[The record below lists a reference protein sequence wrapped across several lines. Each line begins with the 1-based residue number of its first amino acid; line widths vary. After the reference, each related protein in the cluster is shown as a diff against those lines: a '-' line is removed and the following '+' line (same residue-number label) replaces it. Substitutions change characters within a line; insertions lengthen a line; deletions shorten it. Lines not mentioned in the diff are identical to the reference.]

1 MKNSLDRLWSMYHE
15 CNAQRVDE
23 RLVNAKL
30 VDQLYAEK
38 KSIQEKYFS
47 LLDDVRKFSDET
59 ERAVMQRNYHRFKTE
74 GETEK
79 AMELLQKEVSELKQ
93 IQHSQADVLKV
104 RQKAWE
110 EEKKGWEEEKNAWE
124 VEKNAW
130 VVEKKAW
137 EEQKNAWEVE
147 KEALKEGKRK
157 VEYALYEVFSA
168 NDANKEKLRKIKE
181 IMDE

>member
-23 RLVNAKL
+23 RIVNARL

-38 KSIQEKYFS
+38 KSMQEKYFS
-47 LLDDVRKFSDET
+47 LLDDVKKFSEEN
-59 ERAVMQRNYHRFKTE
+59 ERAVMQRNYHRIKTE
-74 GETEK
+74 GEEVK
-79 AMELLQKEVSELKQ
+79 AVELVQKEVSELKQ
-93 IQHSQADVLKV
+93 IQHSQADVVKV

-110 EEKKGWEEEKNAWE
+110 EEKKGWEEQ
-124 VEKNAW
+124 
-130 VVEKKAW
+130 KKSW

-181 IMDE
+181 IIDE

>member
-23 RLVNAKL
+23 RIVNARL

-38 KSIQEKYFS
+38 KSMQEKYFS
-47 LLDDVRKFSDET
+47 LLDDVKKFSEET
-59 ERAVMQRNYHRFKTE
+59 ERAVMQRNYHRIKTE
-74 GETEK
+74 GEEVK
-79 AMELLQKEVSELKQ
+79 AVELLQKEVSELKQ
-93 IQHSQADVLKV
+93 IQHSQADVVKV

-110 EEKKGWEEEKNAWE
+110 EEKKGWEE
-124 VEKNAW
+124 
-130 VVEKKAW
+130 EKKAW

>member
-1 MKNSLDRLWSMYHE
+1 MSWLDGDWPVTMKNSLDMLWSMYHE

-59 ERAVMQRNYHRFKTE
+59 ERAVMQRNYHRIKTE

-110 EEKKGWEEEKNAWE
+110 EEKKGWEE
-124 VEKNAW
+124 
-130 VVEKKAW
+130 EKKAW